1 MSSLST
7 AKPDKYL
14 RKILQEGKFLNPKHQ
29 CHRPNQGNKTSKRV
43 LIQYLAIDRQLLKIK
58 NPNLQSNKLR
68 PLLKLKV
75 REPSLKKIPTKMK

>member
-7 AKPDKYL
+7 AKPDKHL
-14 RKILQEGKFLNPKHQ
+14 RKIQQEGKFLNPKHQ

-68 PLLKLKV
+68 HLLKPKV
-75 REPSLKKIPTKMK
+75 REPSLKKTPTKMK